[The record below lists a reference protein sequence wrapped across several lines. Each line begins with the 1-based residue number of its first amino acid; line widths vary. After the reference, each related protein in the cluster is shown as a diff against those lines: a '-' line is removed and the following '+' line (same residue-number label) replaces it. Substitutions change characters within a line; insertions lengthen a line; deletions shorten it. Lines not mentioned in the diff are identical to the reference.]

1 MEFKPGELVYIKKLT
16 GEPRGIPK
24 RLGIVVRKSY
34 QAYNEKYSRYDVYW
48 LAKGNTITFTSHS
61 IIRVKDADHS

>member
-1 MEFKPGELVYIKKLT
+1 MEFKPGELVYIKKIAP

-34 QAYNEKYSRYDVYW
+34 QAFNEKYSRYDVYW

-61 IIRVKDADHS
+61 ITRVKDAD

>member
-1 MEFKPGELVYIKKLT
+1 MEFKPGELVYIKKIAP
-16 GEPRGIPK
+16 GKPRGIPK

-61 IIRVKDADHS
+61 ITRVKDAD